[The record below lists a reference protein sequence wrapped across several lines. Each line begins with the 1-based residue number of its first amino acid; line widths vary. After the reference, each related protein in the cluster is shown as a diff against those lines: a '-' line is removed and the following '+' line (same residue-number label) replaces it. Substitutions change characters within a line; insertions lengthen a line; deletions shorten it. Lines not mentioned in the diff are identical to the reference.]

1 MRIISFHLDAGGGV
15 GGPRRGRGVC
25 GERGDDGCD
34 ADGLRAG
41 AALAGRDPDRDERDC
56 RPQGPRD
63 LRSRRRTPARVAG
76 IADRSAGTGGH
87 VPLGRAITA
96 APSRGE
102 SCDGV
107 LQRHRGRVIM
117 LGRASSSVVMVHMV
131 VQEVACEFPVTP
143 NRVQFILL
151 QAFSRCPRQ

>member
-1 MRIISFHLDAGGGV
+1 
-15 GGPRRGRGVC
+15 
-25 GERGDDGCD
+25 
-34 ADGLRAG
+34 
-41 AALAGRDPDRDERDC
+41 
-56 RPQGPRD
+56 
-63 LRSRRRTPARVAG
+63 
-76 IADRSAGTGGH
+76 

-117 LGRASSSVVMVHMV
+117 PGRASSSVVMVHMV

-143 NRVQFILL
+143 NRI
-151 QAFSRCPRQ
+151 APRQGRFSPPPTSGRSCAASTHRGLVSTPGRERTRPSAVTHSVGAGAPNGMELT